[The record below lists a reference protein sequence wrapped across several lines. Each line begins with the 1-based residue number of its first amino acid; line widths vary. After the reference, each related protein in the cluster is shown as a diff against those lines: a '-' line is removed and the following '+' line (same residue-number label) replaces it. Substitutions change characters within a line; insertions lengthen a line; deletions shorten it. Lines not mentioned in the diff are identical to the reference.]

1 MKEMLLVV
9 TYHFLR
15 KSLGA
20 IINKKLSIFNIDK
33 DVKKVF
39 TLQSKASYLARAKL
53 CPLDE
58 PVGSY
63 KCKSNQFQVWNN
75 ITEADLL
82 LVKTK
87 LTIK

>member
-9 TYHFLR
+9 TYYFLG

-39 TLQSKASYLARAKL
+39 TLQSKASYLVKAK
-53 CPLDE
+53 
-58 PVGSY
+58 
-63 KCKSNQFQVWNN
+63 
-75 ITEADLL
+75 
-82 LVKTK
+82 
-87 LTIK
+87 